1 MAKIFII
8 FLIVIFLLAVLVTA
22 AVALHSRRDADDAGQ
37 FLDENGNHVYY
48 NRSIIR
54 KEEFARKNPGVKN
67 LRSFRRLFSRK

>member
-8 FLIVIFLLAVLVTA
+8 FLIVIFLLAILVTA
-22 AVALHSRRDADDAGQ
+22 AVALHSRRDADESEQ

-54 KEEFARKNPGVKN
+54 KEEFVRKNPGVKN